1 MDNLLFVVMCR
12 WQDVQ
17 VGAVVIIG
25 PFKVMMVGMQCHPL
39 PVRAGHGVFADR
51 LFPSHSN

>member
-1 MDNLLFVVMCR
+1 MMASLLLVAMCW

-25 PFKVMMVGMQCHPL
+25 PFKVMMIGMQCHPL
-39 PVRAGHGVFADR
+39 PVKVGLA
-51 LFPSHSN
+51 